1 MNKKC
6 LFLYLL
12 VCLLVVGCVTLKEP
26 DSENQ
31 TLVVGMMNFQG
42 KGFGYGGQATVNG
55 TTKMG
60 IEISLQELTSKK
72 IYTMVS
78 QIDGLFYSAK
88 IPQGIYGIIRIYL
101 KIEDSSGWAYL
112 EQPYDNTA
120 YRIEIVNGKVNNLGL
135 FNYSV
140 EKGRS
145 SSLNINQG
153 YEQVRT
159 LFRQKNGS
167 SNWNQKEWIN
177 NGINRANSVGYTPPV
192 VQSSPTTS
200 VTGVILNKTTT
211 SLNVGDTETLTATIT
226 PYNATN
232 QNVTWT
238 SSDTNVARVSAG
250 TVTGVAPGTA
260 TITVSS
266 VDGNRIATCIVTVN
280 GAPTSPAASVAQS
293 SQSTQTPAP
302 VAQTTPPPILAG
314 YFVAVNGQQTGPYD
328 ASGLRQ
334 LIDRGQLT
342 RDSLV
347 WKEGMLNWVAA
358 GTVAELA
365 PLFASIPPPLPTN
378 QQPPPVPDQ
387 SQTDEYRWY
396 NSYAPGLRD
405 NKAFLNAG
413 IGLGPT
419 RGLSMGLP
427 PITASVDFKI
437 SNTVPITV
445 GGLLTFATWKYSGG
459 NPPYTIDL
467 TYLNVGIGGRGM
479 YHFNFAANLDV
490 YAGLVLGYVIQRAT
504 ISYGSGYNSGNA
516 PNYKGVPFFLFGV
529 NSGVR
534 YFFTDSIG
542 VYGELGYSGLQYL
555 SAGLSMKF

>member
-1 MNKKC
+1 
-6 LFLYLL
+6 
-12 VCLLVVGCVTLKEP
+12 V
-26 DSENQ
+26 SIQ
-31 TLVVGMMNFQG
+31 S
-42 KGFGYGGQATVNG
+42 ATSP
-55 TTKMG
+55 G
-60 IEISLQELTSKK
+60 IEIELSKVNG
-72 IYTMVS
+72 IGMYTLLAGA
-78 QIDGLFYSAK
+78 DGMFYSVRVPAGVYK
-88 IPQGIYGIIRIYL
+88 ITKLVYTGRNG
-101 KIEDSSGWAYL
+101 SSGWSITL
-112 EQPYDNTA
+112 RNPP
-120 YRIEIVNGKVNNLGL
+120 RIEIEHGKVNNLGL
-135 FNYSV
+135 
-140 EKGRS
+140 
-145 SSLNINQG
+145 LNFPDATSTTVYAEWNKN
-153 YEQVRT
+153 YEQVGT
-159 LFRQKNGS
+159 QFRQKYSS
-167 SNWNQKEWIN
+167 SNWNNKEWIN
-177 NGINRANSVGYTPPV
+177 IGFDRSNSVGYTPPV
-192 VQSSPTTS
+192 APVAQSSPTTS

-211 SLNVGDTETLTATIT
+211 SLNIGATETLTATIT

-250 TVTGVAPGTA
+250 TVTSVAPGTA

-302 VAQTTPPPILAG
+302 VAQTTPPPVLAG

-328 ASGLRQ
+328 TFGLKQ

-413 IGLGPT
+413 IGFGPT

-427 PITASVDFKI
+427 PITASVDFKV
-437 SNTVPITV
+437 SDTVPITI
-445 GGLLTFATWKYSGG
+445 GGFLTFATWKYAGG

-467 TYLNVGIGGRGM
+467 TYLNIGIGGRGM
-479 YHFNFAANLDV
+479 YHFNFYRNLDV

-516 PNYKGVPFFLFGV
+516 PNYNGVSFFLFGV

-534 YFFTDSIG
+534 YFFTDRIG